1 MGRSRLAVGLAV
13 GLAAVLVGAAICLA
27 ADDAITLIA
36 GRELHVQFIT
46 ELSSKANESGD
57 MWTGKVVEPVFGHGG
72 EIVPDG
78 STVDGHL
85 TFVNPPEQAKG
96 KGKDKEKGDFQ
107 LTADSISTP
116 DGTKYTFAA
125 SAPAAGGAQAKDQ
138 AAGGLIVLAS
148 KFSTKKGKNI
158 VIAPGTEVTFEVT
171 RDTVA
176 TKVPVKR

>member
-1 MGRSRLAVGLAV
+1 MSKPAFAL
-13 GLAAVLVGAAICLA
+13 GLAAIFVSSVVCLA

-46 ELSSKANESGD
+46 TLSSKSNESGD
-57 MWTGKVVEPVFGHGG
+57 MWTGKVVEPVFGKGG

-96 KGKDKEKGDFQ
+96 KGKDKEKGDF
-107 LTADSISTP
+107 LLIADSISIP
-116 DGTKYTFAA
+116 DGTKYIIAA
-125 SAPAAGGAQAKDQ
+125 NAQAGGAGQAKDQ
-138 AAGGLIVLAS
+138 AAGGLTVPAS

-158 VIAPGTEVTFEVT
+158 VITAGTEVTFEVT
-171 RDTVA
+171 HDTVA

>member
-1 MGRSRLAVGLAV
+1 VGFSAIV
-13 GLAAVLVGAAICLA
+13 AISAICFA

-57 MWTGKVVEPVFGHGG
+57 MWTSKVVEPVFGHGG

-78 STVDGHL
+78 STVEGHL

-107 LTADSISTP
+107 LIADSIATP
-116 DGTKYTFAA
+116 DGTKYNLVAN
-125 SAPAAGGAQAKDQ
+125 APAAGGGQAKDQ
-138 AAGGLIVLAS
+138 AAGSLTALAS

-158 VIAPGTEVTFEVT
+158 VISPGTEVTFEIT

-176 TKVPVKR
+176 TKVPVKQ

>member
-1 MGRSRLAVGLAV
+1 MGRSRFVVGF
-13 GLAAVLVGAAICLA
+13 AAMVAISAICFA

-57 MWTGKVVEPVFGHGG
+57 MWTGKVVEPVFGPGG

-78 STVDGHL
+78 STVEGHI

-96 KGKDKEKGDFQ
+96 KGKDKEKGDF
-107 LTADSISTP
+107 LLIADSISTP
-116 DGTKYTFAA
+116 DGTKYNIAA
-125 SAPAAGGAQAKDQ
+125 NAPAAGGAQAKDQ
-138 AAGGLIVLAS
+138 AAGGLTALAS

-158 VIAPGTEVTFEVT
+158 VIAPGTEVTFEIT
-171 RDTVA
+171 HDTVA
-176 TKVPVKR
+176 TKVPVKQ

>member
-1 MGRSRLAVGLAV
+1 MA
-13 GLAAVLVGAAICLA
+13 
-27 ADDAITLIA
+27 
-36 GRELHVQFIT
+36 
-46 ELSSKANESGD
+46 
-57 MWTGKVVEPVFGHGG
+57 P
-72 EIVPDG
+72 
-78 STVDGHL
+78 
-85 TFVNPPEQAKG
+85 
-96 KGKDKEKGDFQ
+96 
-107 LTADSISTP
+107 
-116 DGTKYTFAA
+116 KYTFAA